1 MDYGLILEGGG
12 AKGSYQIGA
21 VKALKEM
28 DIKFSGV
35 AGTSIGALNGALIIQ
50 EDFDKAYD
58 LWYNI
63 SPKKIFNIEQDA
75 LDKIKKLS
83 FDKKDLSYLWTQV
96 KSVVDNKGL
105 DVSLIEEIVEKNV
118 DENWIRKSNKDF
130 GIVTISLS
138 DMEPIKI
145 YIEEIPEGKLND
157 YLLASS
163 NLPTFKQQKRNGKY
177 FLDGGFYDNMP
188 IDMLV
193 DKGYKDIIVIRTH
206 GLGITREVEETKDL
220 NIIYIEPKEDLG
232 NILDFDN
239 RIARRNLKLGY
250 YDAKKVF
257 QKDLK
262 GYDYYIKIDKEKD
275 YFTKL
280 LLNIPEDS
288 VKKIAKFM
296 GFGEMNYRRALFEN
310 IIPRLAK
317 FLDLDEKDD
326 YLNITLAILEL
337 IAKRANID
345 KFKIYDFDNFVKL
358 ISKNYEPVEVNE
370 INVPTFVK
378 KSEIL
383 SKTIKDNII
392 DLVIAELFDN
402 IINRNGEYEL

>member
-1 MDYGLILEGGG
+1 MKFGLILEGGG

-21 VKALKEM
+21 VKALREM
-28 DIKFSGV
+28 DIEFDGV
-35 AGTSIGALNGALIIQ
+35 AGTSIGALNGAFILQ
-50 EDFDKAYD
+50 GDFDKAYD

-63 SPKKIFNIEQDA
+63 SPKKVFDIEQGA

-83 FDKKDLSYLWTQV
+83 FDKKDLSYIWSQV

-105 DVSLIEEIVEKNV
+105 DISMIEDIVEKNI
-118 DENWIRKSNKDF
+118 DEHKVRSSKKDF
-130 GIVTISLS
+130 GIVTISIS
-138 DMEPIKI
+138 DMKPIKI
-145 YIEEIPEGKLND
+145 YIEDIPQGRLND

-163 NLPTFKQQKRNGKY
+163 NLPTFKQEKRNGKY

-193 DKGYKDIIVIRTH
+193 DKGYINIIIIRTH
-206 GLGITREVEETKDL
+206 GLGITRDIEETEDL
-220 NIIYIEPKEDLG
+220 NLIYIEPRKDLE

-239 RIARRNLKLGY
+239 KIARKNLKLGY

-257 QKDLK
+257 QEDIEGL
-262 GYDYYIKIDKEKD
+262 DYYIKIDMEED

-280 LLNIPEDS
+280 LLNIPKKS
-288 VKKIAKFM
+288 VHKIAEF
-296 GFGEMNYRRALFEN
+296 FGAENMDPRRALFEI
-310 IIPRLAK
+310 IIPRLAGL
-317 FLDLDEKDD
+317 LDLDEKCD
-326 YLNITLAILEL
+326 YTDITLAVLEL

-358 ISKNYEPVEVNE
+358 ISKKYTPVEVSE
-370 INVPTFVK
+370 INVPNFIK

-402 IINRNGEYEL
+402 IINRNGEY

>member
-1 MDYGLILEGGG
+1 
-12 AKGSYQIGA
+12 
-21 VKALKEM
+21 M

-63 SPKKIFNIEQDA
+63 SPKKIFNIEQEE

-163 NLPTFKQQKRNGKY
+163 NLPTFKQEKRNGKY

-206 GLGITREVEETKDL
+206 GLGITREIEET
-220 NIIYIEPKEDLG
+220 
-232 NILDFDN
+232 
-239 RIARRNLKLGY
+239 
-250 YDAKKVF
+250 
-257 QKDLK
+257 
-262 GYDYYIKIDKEKD
+262 
-275 YFTKL
+275 
-280 LLNIPEDS
+280 
-288 VKKIAKFM
+288 
-296 GFGEMNYRRALFEN
+296 
-310 IIPRLAK
+310 
-317 FLDLDEKDD
+317 
-326 YLNITLAILEL
+326 
-337 IAKRANID
+337 
-345 KFKIYDFDNFVKL
+345 
-358 ISKNYEPVEVNE
+358 
-370 INVPTFVK
+370 
-378 KSEIL
+378 
-383 SKTIKDNII
+383 
-392 DLVIAELFDN
+392 
-402 IINRNGEYEL
+402 